1 MPPGGKSR
9 QCCCPRRTT
18 SQLPSPETAKCWA
31 LYLEEILCYDG
42 EALRVVSDALEVWV
56 LIQHVVINVQEKL
69 EGVLVEEVDLEG
81 RG

>member
-1 MPPGGKSR
+1 M
-9 QCCCPRRTT
+9 
-18 SQLPSPETAKCWA
+18 
-31 LYLEEILCYDG
+31 
-42 EALRVVSDALEVWV
+42 VSDALEVWV